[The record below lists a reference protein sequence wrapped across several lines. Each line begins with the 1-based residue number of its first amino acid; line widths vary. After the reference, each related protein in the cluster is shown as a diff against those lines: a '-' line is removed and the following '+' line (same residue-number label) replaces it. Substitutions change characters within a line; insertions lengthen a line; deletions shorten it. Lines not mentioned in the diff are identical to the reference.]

1 MTSSKFSV
9 SRASRATKST
19 LYSLSS
25 PFKSS
30 SNLSD
35 VISST
40 PSTPPSHKRYSIS
53 TSSDHTKASSGQE
66 SAENSPPDPPKRR
79 STHESNQH
87 QPLPPP
93 RLPEQEQGQTQPSDR
108 PNEEKSGL
116 PGEASVLSDFH
127 VGSRT
132 GAEDV
137 RRPRHVAQAAALSES
152 DDEDRVIRLPA
163 SPTKT
168 DEGFPF
174 EQQTLKTTNG
184 TPPAQTKPQAQPQ
197 QTQSSSAST
206 EPQDKPVL
214 RPTPRKS
221 RTWAG
226 RLSVFLPSLIL
237 PSTDHSPTSS
247 SGVHR
252 KPVPDVSPV
261 DSAHSQHQN
270 PGLRSSQTFDLG
282 FTSSTSADLTLRHP
296 STIPH
301 PTTAPPPLPSQH
313 PHDAPTSASLPQSQS
328 LPLREAPTSAV
339 RAPSQNRLRKERR
352 QSPPTLAPPL
362 PPQEAPPLPPDAG
375 QFPGK
380 LQKDAPENRR
390 RSNSVQQNRKSSF
403 PMLGV
408 QARATSPAPDSRG
421 TSSSAQPPGT
431 RIVSGQ
437 TSVNSQSPGREE
449 KRGRLRRSWLP
460 GGRSRSNSADL
471 GTGQAS
477 QAWMLGD
484 DTVGDYKTGFLLN
497 GEKVPE
503 LWNESGAVYVY
514 LFPPGAG
521 IGPSFKVPIYAIS
534 SSQVFNDLIQSGMGP
549 GGTRSRARSFSGR
562 DSLTADDALS
572 RRYSPPSPSA
582 DGEDGAGDL
591 RLFLPGA
598 AVPPDN
604 AQMAAAGQPQPQ
616 RGDFDRLIAIRN
628 LFAFLTGQPL
638 VATKA
643 NPTTFTAFL
652 QISNLLLEF
661 GFTNLDGSSFGDA
674 VDMSFSFF
682 NSQLALSDVRHS
694 REKTLEALI
703 LGERMR
709 SMELYSEAFAHA
721 VGKYTPIL
729 ELKSPLFDQLSPQ
742 TRQKLERAHLDL
754 VNRQHNIN
762 GRLEQFDFPSLFS
775 GIANSTSI
783 AEVKSVRFKQWRQ
796 SFNKMRTFVL
806 AYYKSN
812 FGNWP
817 PKASSKKNPF
827 SESGLNRLV
836 LKALYSDMC
845 ALYDLLVDREDL
857 TPRVIDGGPDD
868 DSTSDN
874 PVAAA
879 LRKVLTEFDAST
891 PPVLPPIPFDIPQIP
906 SMRAILETYDQK
918 PAKEQ
923 ARIDKRIKEH
933 ELILVLHKAYN
944 YDTNTLQVPFLRA
957 FKDFENHEARGKN
970 AADLADQRIGYWLFL
985 YVVIQ
990 SLPMLVID
998 APGLQYTEGVE
1009 YFLCEPPMGN
1019 PPWLEDAQVRKMWYE
1034 VSGGAGYVELS
1045 ADSVMFSVEAIYH
1058 RSHCW
1063 AAAKNWEGLE
1073 GPDVAAP
1080 TEPVMSPLAP
1090 PPMFMEHEGGPL
1102 GTPPAIEST
1111 PPPAS
1116 PKYVG
1121 SRRTA
1126 SPGRALASRNS
1137 AYRSSIAIGL
1147 EPVPM
1152 MEGLPGDRS
1161 SRIPS
1166 LANSSVVSL
1175 GQYPASS
1182 GGLPRNP
1189 SVTNLLGQQQQQQD
1203 SPIQSTMT
1211 FDDILGGSQPKT
1223 KKKKGKFF

>member
-1 MTSSKFSV
+1 M
-9 SRASRATKST
+9 
-19 LYSLSS
+19 
-25 PFKSS
+25 
-30 SNLSD
+30 
-35 VISST
+35 
-40 PSTPPSHKRYSIS
+40 
-53 TSSDHTKASSGQE
+53 
-66 SAENSPPDPPKRR
+66 SPP
-79 STHESNQH
+79 
-87 QPLPPP
+87 
-93 RLPEQEQGQTQPSDR
+93 
-108 PNEEKSGL
+108 
-116 PGEASVLSDFH
+116 V
-127 VGSRT
+127 
-132 GAEDV
+132 
-137 RRPRHVAQAAALSES
+137 
-152 DDEDRVIRLPA
+152 
-163 SPTKT
+163 
-168 DEGFPF
+168 
-174 EQQTLKTTNG
+174 
-184 TPPAQTKPQAQPQ
+184 
-197 QTQSSSAST
+197 
-206 EPQDKPVL
+206 
-214 RPTPRKS
+214 
-221 RTWAG
+221 
-226 RLSVFLPSLIL
+226 
-237 PSTDHSPTSS
+237 
-247 SGVHR
+247 
-252 KPVPDVSPV
+252 
-261 DSAHSQHQN
+261 
-270 PGLRSSQTFDLG
+270 
-282 FTSSTSADLTLRHP
+282 
-296 STIPH
+296 
-301 PTTAPPPLPSQH
+301 
-313 PHDAPTSASLPQSQS
+313 
-328 LPLREAPTSAV
+328 
-339 RAPSQNRLRKERR
+339 
-352 QSPPTLAPPL
+352 
-362 PPQEAPPLPPDAG
+362 
-375 QFPGK
+375 
-380 LQKDAPENRR
+380 
-390 RSNSVQQNRKSSF
+390 
-403 PMLGV
+403 
-408 QARATSPAPDSRG
+408 
-421 TSSSAQPPGT
+421 
-431 RIVSGQ
+431 
-437 TSVNSQSPGREE
+437 
-449 KRGRLRRSWLP
+449 
-460 GGRSRSNSADL
+460 
-471 GTGQAS
+471 
-477 QAWMLGD
+477 
-484 DTVGDYKTGFLLN
+484 
-497 GEKVPE
+497 
-503 LWNESGAVYVY
+503 
-514 LFPPGAG
+514 
-521 IGPSFKVPIYAIS
+521 
-534 SSQVFNDLIQSGMGP
+534 
-549 GGTRSRARSFSGR
+549 
-562 DSLTADDALS
+562 
-572 RRYSPPSPSA
+572 

-604 AQMAAAGQPQPQ
+604 AQLATPGQPQPQ

-652 QISNLLLEF
+652 QISTLLLEF

-729 ELKSPLFDQLSPQ
+729 ELKSPLFEQVSPQ

-762 GRLEQFDFPSLFS
+762 GRLEQFEFPSLFS

-796 SFNKMRTFVL
+796 SFNKMRAFVIS
-806 AYYKSN
+806 YYKSN

-836 LKALYSDMC
+836 LKALYSDVC

-868 DSTSDN
+868 DSASDN

-879 LRKVLTEFDAST
+879 LRKVLTEFDTST

-944 YDTNTLQVPFLRA
+944 YDTNTLQVPFLAA

-1019 PPWLEDAQVRKMWYE
+1019 PPWLEDSQVRKMWYE

-1090 PPMFMEHEGGPL
+1090 PPMFMEHEGGQL
-1102 GTPPAIEST
+1102 STPPAIEST

-1126 SPGRALASRNS
+1126 SPGRVLASRNS

-1152 MEGLPGDRS
+1152 DGLPGDRS

-1166 LANSSVVSL
+1166 GANSSVVSL
-1175 GQYPASS
+1175 GQYPPSS
-1182 GGLPRNP
+1182 AGLPRNP
-1189 SVTNLLGQQQQQQD
+1189 SATNLLAHQHQQQQQD
-1203 SPIQSTMT
+1203 SAAQSTMT
-1211 FDDILGGSQPKT
+1211 FDDILGGSQQKT